1 MLIDGWCLSKLV
13 VVACGL
19 GDLVACGLVGWW
31 LVGWWL
37 GGDLAGG
44 GQRLGELLL
53 LLTCC
58 SRGGGEPLLIHKY
71 IALYR
76 ILST

>member
-1 MLIDGWCLSKLV
+1 MLIDGWCLSMLV

-19 GDLVACGLVGWW
+19 GDLVDG
-31 LVGWWL
+31 
-37 GGDLAGG
+37 GGDLDGG

-58 SRGGGEPLLIHKY
+58 SRGGGEPLLLHKY
-71 IALYR
+71 NALYR

>member
-1 MLIDGWCLSKLV
+1 M
-13 VVACGL
+13 GL
-19 GDLVACGLVGWW
+19 GTWW
-31 LVGWWL
+31 LVGL
-37 GGDLAGG
+37 LDDGLLDGGGDLAGG

-53 LLTCC
+53 LLTWC
-58 SRGGGEPLLIHKY
+58 SRGGGEPLLLHKY

>member
-1 MLIDGWCLSKLV
+1 MVLV
-13 VVACGL
+13 DAGR
-19 GDLVACGLVGWW
+19 GDLGAWWLGGLVDRWI
-31 LVGWWL
+31 

-58 SRGGGEPLLIHKY
+58 SRGGGEPLLLHKY
-71 IALYR
+71 NALYR

>member
-1 MLIDGWCLSKLV
+1 MVLV
-13 VVACGL
+13 DAGL
-19 GDLVACGLVGWW
+19 GGLLAWW

-37 GGDLAGG
+37 GGGDLAGG

-53 LLTCC
+53 LLTWC
-58 SRGGGEPLLIHKY
+58 SRGGGEPLLLHKY
-71 IALYR
+71 NALYR

>member
-1 MLIDGWCLSKLV
+1 MLVDAGR
-13 VVACGL
+13 G
-19 GDLVACGLVGWW
+19 GLVGLGTWW
-31 LVGWWL
+31 LVGL
-37 GGDLAGG
+37 LDDGLLDGGGDLAGG

-58 SRGGGEPLLIHKY
+58 SRGGGEPLLLHKY

>member
-1 MLIDGWCLSKLV
+1 MLIDGWCLSMLV

-31 LVGWWL
+31 L
-37 GGDLAGG
+37 GDLAGG

-58 SRGGGEPLLIHKY
+58 SRGGGEPLLLHKY